1 MRLLVYAISVPVLI
15 LAAIL
20 WWYDSRAPGFDG
32 EYHEWED
39 AGVFRVNKLPASA
52 TTHRFDSLEE
62 ALSPAQE
69 AANTLSLNGQWHFHW
84 SRSPSARPVDF
95 YREDFDVS
103 DWDLL
108 PVPSNWEIH
117 GYGVPI
123 YANTHVP
130 WANSGRMSHQDIHS
144 FPPYITFLSGTNPPS
159 VRKDWNPVGSY
170 RRTFTLPPTW
180 DGKRVHLDFAGVKS
194 AFYLW
199 VNGQR
204 VGYSQDSFT
213 PAAFDITPFVTSGRN
228 TLAVEVYRWSD
239 GSYLELQDMW
249 RLSGIFRD
257 VELRALPASYI
268 RDFFVRSTLDESYR
282 QGELAID
289 AWLGGQQAASLSV
302 YLEGHQFTEA
312 TKVAEAQFIDGFAS
326 ADIDLGEV
334 ASWSDEDPNL
344 YRLVLE
350 VRDDDGEVLD
360 VLGQGIGFRS
370 VEIRGGQLLVNG
382 NAVTLKGVN
391 RHEMAPDVGQAI
403 TPAQM
408 ERDVR
413 LLKQFNF
420 NAVRTA
426 HYPNHPYW
434 YELCDRYGLYVVDE
448 ANLETHGLRDS
459 IPGSDPMWTAAVVD
473 RMTNMVLRD
482 RNHPSII
489 LWSLG
494 NESGRGDNLRAM
506 RQAAEALDKTR
517 PIIYEQAP
525 EISDIIAP
533 MYATI
538 SAKDEAPMPKGPVDE
553 KLFGMNDIGDYLV
566 DGAEAD
572 AGRYIDAWGE
582 LPGNDKPLLLIEYA
596 HSMGNSTGGFADYW
610 QVIRRYRNLQ
620 GGFIWDWADQSL
632 DKTEDGVTFWAYG
645 GDFEPPGVP
654 HDGTFNNNGL
664 VYPDRTPK
672 PALYE
677 VKKVQQWLDFELKEN
692 RLSVTNNYHS
702 LDLHHFRLRWTVLR
716 DGFAVAE
723 GSRALSGRPGETH
736 PVELPLPMSGSGE
749 WLLNVHAETTA
760 ASTWAPTGHEV
771 ASDQFVLQKSAAQAP
786 STANP
791 KGELQLSESADAWE
805 ISNGQRS
812 ATIGKHDG
820 LLQDYHSG
828 KRSLL
833 AAPLTPNFWRAPTDN
848 DRVYAVHLD
857 GAAEWQAAYENRDRM
872 ELVVAEDT
880 GDRVILEN
888 RFHLPHRDVEGR
900 LTYTMSGDGS
910 LDISMWLDLRQ
921 LPSDRELARIGLQGQ
936 VDQAFS
942 NLRWY
947 GRGPFENYIDRKSAA
962 HVGVYEFSL
971 QDFYVNYIKPQES
984 SNRTD
989 VRWFELM
996 DANRGGLRV
1005 QAGTIMAFSVWPH
1018 TQTEV
1023 ASRRHP
1029 HRLARSE
1036 ANVVNIDLVQRG
1048 VGGDTG
1054 WASSSMA
1061 HPPYRIG
1068 PGTYEYRVTLSPL

>member
-1 MRLLVYAISVPVLI
+1 MLLAGV
-15 LAAIL
+15 L
-20 WWYDSRAPGFDG
+20 WWYDSQAPGFEG

-39 AGVFRVNKLPASA
+39 AGTFRINKLPASA
-52 TTHRFDSLEE
+52 TAYRFDSLEQ
-62 ALSPAQE
+62 ALKPARE
-69 AANTLSLNGQWHFHW
+69 SANELSLNGQWRFNW
-84 SRSPSARPVDF
+84 SRNPSERPVDF
-95 YREDFDVS
+95 YREAFDAS
-103 DWDLL
+103 DWELL
-108 PVPSNWEIH
+108 TVPSNWELH

-130 WANSGRMSHQDIHS
+130 WANSGRMSHKDIHS
-144 FPPYITFLSGTNPPS
+144 FPPYITFLSGTHPPY

-170 RRTFTLPPTW
+170 RRAFTVPQAW
-180 DGKRVHLDFAGVKS
+180 EGKRIHLNFDGVKS

-213 PAAFDITPFVTSGRN
+213 PASFDISEFVRPGEN

-257 VELRALPASYI
+257 VTVRALPQTYL
-268 RDFFVRSTLDESYR
+268 RDFFVRSTLDASYR
-282 QGELAID
+282 QGSLAID
-289 AWLGGQQAASLSV
+289 AWLEGPQSGSLSV
-302 YLEGHQFTEA
+302 YLKGQQFEEA
-312 TKVAEAQFIDGFAS
+312 TKVADAQFSDGHATVAVTID
-326 ADIDLGEV
+326 EV
-334 ASWSDEDPNL
+334 ATWSDEIPKL
-344 YRLVLE
+344 YRLVLVAHDSE
-350 VRDDDGEVLD
+350 GEVLD
-360 VLGQGIGFRS
+360 VIRQDIGFRS
-370 VEIRGGQLLVNG
+370 VEIRDGQLLVNG
-382 NAVTLKGVN
+382 NAVTVKGVN
-391 RHEMAPDVGQAI
+391 RHEMAPDVGQAV

-408 ERDVR
+408 EEDIR

-459 IPGSDPMWTAAVVD
+459 IPGSDPAWTAAVVD

-506 RQAAEALDKTR
+506 RRAAEALDSSR
-517 PIIYEQAP
+517 PIVYEQAP
-525 EISDIIAP
+525 EISDIISP

-538 SAKDEAPMPKGPVDE
+538 SAKDQAAIPEGPVDE
-553 KLFGMNDIGDYLV
+553 RLFGMNDVWDYLA

-582 LPGNDKPLLLIEYA
+582 NPGNDKPLLLIEYA

-736 PVELPLPMSGSGE
+736 PVELPLPVPGSGE